1 MTSLQFSHSA
11 LVLGSPCNNIIL
23 VKMIQNHSYNHI
35 NKYNPPFFLVDIVIL
50 ICDNKLGNNRFVH
63 QQVVVQLKW
72 ISN

>member
-1 MTSLQFSHSA
+1 MISLQFSHWA
-11 LVLGSPCNNIIL
+11 LDLGSPFNNIIL

-35 NKYNPPFFLVDIVIL
+35 NKYNPPFFSLYFDL
-50 ICDNKLGNNRFVH
+50 WQQTLGNNGFV